1 MNAACGCIAA
11 DGTRACDVMWARL
24 ILPDC
29 RACDVRKAA
38 SWKTRLCVICTA
50 EVLLLE
56 EALALNLDDENPTC
70 M

>member
-1 MNAACGCIAA
+1 
-11 DGTRACDVMWARL
+11 MWARL

-29 RACDVRKAA
+29 RACDVRKATT
-38 SWKTRLCVICTA
+38 WTERLCEMCRA

-56 EALALNLDDENPTC
+56 EALALELGDENPTC

>member
-1 MNAACGCIAA
+1 
-11 DGTRACDVMWARL
+11 MWARL